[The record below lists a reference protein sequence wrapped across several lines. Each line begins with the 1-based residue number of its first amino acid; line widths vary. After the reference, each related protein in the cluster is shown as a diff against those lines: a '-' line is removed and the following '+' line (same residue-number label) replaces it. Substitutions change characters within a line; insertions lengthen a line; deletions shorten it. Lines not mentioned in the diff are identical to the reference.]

1 MKRSKPQETS
11 VEQLVERFVAI
22 ALEQDK
28 AIRTEANAKYNK
40 LYGEM
45 DVVKNE
51 LMNRPG
57 DQRRALS
64 PLLKH
69 SNAQVRLKAAI
80 ATLALAPEVA
90 RKTLQN
96 ISDWDEYPQA
106 PYARGMLRGLDD
118 GSYKPT

>member
-1 MKRSKPQETS
+1 MKRTRPQEMS
-11 VEQLVERFVAI
+11 VEKLVERFVAI
-22 ALEQDK
+22 AIEQDK

-45 DVVKNE
+45 DVVIGE
-51 LMNRPG
+51 LRRRPG
-57 DQRRALS
+57 DQRRTLI
-64 PLLKH
+64 PLLAH

-80 ATLALAPEVA
+80 ATLALVPERA

-96 ISDWDEYPQA
+96 ITDWAEYPQA
-106 PYARGMLRGLDD
+106 PYAFGMIRALDD